1 MNTAPQIQAPGLDP
15 TLASQLAQLRDIHL
29 PSPVDWWPPA
39 PGWWLLAA
47 VVLAA
52 LVALIVLLVRRRRR
66 RRYRRIALREAR
78 ALFARW
84 QQHNNT
90 PAYLQAVNRLLKQ
103 TALVAYPRQQVA
115 SLNGPDWLGF
125 LDAKLRR
132 PRFTEPDLRDFA
144 ALYQAEPQG
153 LAPETLHD
161 AAQLWIRR
169 HRC

>member
-1 MNTAPQIQAPGLDP
+1 LNAAPHTQAQGLDP

-29 PSPVDWWPPA
+29 PAPVGWWPPA

-47 VVLAA
+47 VLLAA

-66 RRYRRIALREAR
+66 RRYRRVALREAR
-78 ALFARW
+78 ALFAHW
-84 QQHNNT
+84 QQHNDT
-90 PAYLQAVNRLLKQ
+90 SAYLQAVNRLLKQ
-103 TALVAYPRQQVA
+103 TALAAYPQQQVA
-115 SLNGPDWLGF
+115 ALSGADWLGF
-125 LDAKLRR
+125 LDAKLRQ
-132 PRFTEPDLRDFA
+132 PRFTEPELRDFA

-153 LAPETLHD
+153 LAPERLHD